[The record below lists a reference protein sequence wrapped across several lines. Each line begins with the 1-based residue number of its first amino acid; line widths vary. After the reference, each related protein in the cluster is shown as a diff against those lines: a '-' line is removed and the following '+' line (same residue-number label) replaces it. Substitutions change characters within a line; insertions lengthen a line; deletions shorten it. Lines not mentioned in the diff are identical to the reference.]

1 MLSEIEVRRCYASVQ
16 FPVLLDIDRLHLVSV
31 DTNDMAAAAGRKDEY
46 ETYNRQFCLRLV
58 EYLMIM
64 IKFQVRQI

>member
-1 MLSEIEVRRCYASVQ
+1 
-16 FPVLLDIDRLHLVSV
+16 
-31 DTNDMAAAAGRKDEY
+31 MAAAAGRKDEY

-64 IKFQVRQI
+64 IKFQVRRT

>member
-1 MLSEIEVRRCYASVQ
+1 MIPAA
-16 FPVLLDIDRLHLVSV
+16 

-46 ETYNRQFCLRLV
+46 ETHNRQFCLRLV

-64 IKFQVRQI
+64 IKFQVSPSHSRGCT

>member
-1 MLSEIEVRRCYASVQ
+1 MIRFNADGSHADTL
-16 FPVLLDIDRLHLVSV
+16 

-46 ETYNRQFCLRLV
+46 ENHNRQFCLRLV

-64 IKFQVRQI
+64 IKFQVSLG